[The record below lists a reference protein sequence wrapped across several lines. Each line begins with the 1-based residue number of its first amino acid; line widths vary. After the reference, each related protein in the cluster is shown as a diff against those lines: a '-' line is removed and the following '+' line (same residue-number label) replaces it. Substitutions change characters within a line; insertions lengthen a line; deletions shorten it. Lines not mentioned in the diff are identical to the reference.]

1 MPLRT
6 LAILLLGWAAGSAAE
21 EQAVFVVEF
30 QPGVDPALAQW
41 LVLAGGLRVRP
52 HLDLLPNHLLV
63 EGQREEVLKLA
74 GDSEVRHIFPAS
86 PALMRG
92 EAVRS
97 CAGPIIGDG
106 KIGQYIA
113 SAGNGWG
120 QAKQGPVT
128 VGYFIERFGE
138 KLPGDKVREMI
149 VRALEEWARYVEIR
163 FVPAEDAKAPHT
175 LNFLFGKGDHGD
187 AYAFDGPGGV
197 AAHAFYPAPV
207 NPESIAGDVH
217 FDDDENWQQ
226 ATGPDFYSVALHEI
240 GHALGLLHSDD
251 PGAVM
256 YPYYQTFP
264 KLQGDDIRGIR
275 RIYAT
280 HCIGVECAMRYSP

>member
-1 MPLRT
+1 MLFRT
-6 LAILLLGWAAGSAAE
+6 LAILLLCCLAGSAAE

-41 LVLAGGLRVRP
+41 LVLSGGLHLRP
-52 HLDLLPNHLLV
+52 HPDLLPNHLLV
-63 EGQREEVLKLA
+63 EGQAEEVLRLA
-74 GDSEVRHIFPAS
+74 AYSDVRRVFPAS
-86 PALMRG
+86 LALMRG
-92 EAVRS
+92 DPVRG
-97 CAGPIIGDG
+97 CAGPLMED
-106 KIGQYIA
+106 KQMGQYIG

-120 QAKQGPVT
+120 EARQNPVT
-128 VGYFIERFGE
+128 VSYFIERFGE
-138 KLPGDKVREMI
+138 KLPGEKVREM
-149 VRALEEWARYVEIR
+149 VLRALEEWAHYVEIR
-163 FVPAEDAKAPHT
+163 FVPAGDPKALRT

-187 AYAFDGPGGV
+187 PYPFDGPGGV

-217 FDDDENWQQ
+217 FDDDEPWQQ
-226 ATGPDFYSVALHEI
+226 ETGPDFYSVALHEI

-264 KLQGDDIRGIR
+264 GLQGDDIRGIR

-280 HCIGVECAMRYSP
+280 HCTGIECAMRFGP